1 MTLVQINFTRALG
14 PYEKEY
20 TMFFDSD
27 VMTEEEALKE
37 CHFADGGCYNIKNL
51 GHFLIV
57 DEKELEFL
65 KALVRSEKDKAREE
79 GFEAGQNN
87 MLEAGYHID

>member
-1 MTLVQINFTRALG
+1 MTLTQINFTHAIG

-37 CHFADGGCYNIKNL
+37 CHYPEAGCHDINKR

-65 KALVRSEKDKAREE
+65 KALVKSEKDKSREE

-87 MLEAGYHID
+87 MLDAGYHL